1 MWKTNLCSSEN
12 KIMVKIC
19 FHGLDHIESIKNVEK
34 TFWQSSVTMRRAV
47 FTV

>member
-19 FHGLDHIESIKNVEK
+19 FHELDYIESIKNVEK